1 MVVYVE
7 YVIIDNMAI
16 DYLLISLARKTL
28 KLKPNFLLALIS
40 AVVGTVAA
48 FLIPT
53 LSINKGALF
62 SAKVV
67 VGMVISAI
75 AASSGISGSTYFVI
89 VYLFYIPF
97 YSAERSSLFLFCWG
111 RNTTSLPDSATAN
124 FPLGSAYSAV
134 SLCITR

>member
-48 FLIPT
+48 FVIPT

-75 AASSGISGSTYFVI
+75 SGKFRNIREYVFC
-89 VYLFYIPF
+89 YCLFILYT
-97 YSAERSSLFLFCWG
+97 FLFG
-111 RNTTSLPDSATAN
+111 GAVVAFS
-124 FPLGSAYSAV
+124 FMLGAK
-134 SLCITR
+134 